1 LFRKAPAATVLV
13 RNGSRAF
20 EPFSVRAPPGHAAG
34 AELPFFI
41 PIRSEDRLDVGGVG
55 HDPDL
60 GGRTSDPPPARP
72 LVRGPHE
79 QIRDHGGHEPI
90 VVGEPLPVIGRPP
103 EQAGQNETE
112 DEATRERDSGGGE
125 SPRGGVLRIHG
136 GPERKDPQIKAS
148 EPNAFAAVT
157 ARFSRPLAHRFGGT
171 DRDRPTSP
179 GPLPNLPAEQ

>member
-1 LFRKAPAATVLV
+1 MLGLWPSHPGPVYAGPREARLLPRLFRKAPAATVLV

-41 PIRSEDRLDVGGVG
+41 SFRSEDRLDVGGLG
-55 HDPDL
+55 GPDPDL
-60 GGRTSDPPPARP
+60 GCRTSDLPPARR

-90 VVGEPLPVIGRPP
+90 VVGEPLPVIGRPS
-103 EQAGQNETE
+103 EESGQNETE
-112 DEATRERDSGGGE
+112 DEATRERDSRGGE

-136 GPERKDPQIKAS
+136 IQREKI
-148 EPNAFAAVT
+148 
-157 ARFSRPLAHRFGGT
+157 LI
-171 DRDRPTSP
+171 
-179 GPLPNLPAEQ
+179 